1 MVIERPDN
9 PRAWVAEY
17 IGRDEGTASGG
28 DRKDRRGITR
38 GGKRPQN
45 TANSGWDTPRAPLPT
60 TTAAATGG
68 SAATAVDVNAYGE
81 RVEADTE
88 EPEEVSDLN
97 TLLLPSGA
105 LPLDVERFSVSYSR
119 ALLAGWVKQGS
130 PCCAAASVAG
140 AWNALGGVPRGSHGA
155 LNSESVLKAMRA
167 VVQGQVTAMIARY
180 LALFCECTPY
190 HAAQHLLQE
199 CSSSVYM
206 KPKGTKDTFEI
217 ALNAQE

>member
-1 MVIERPDN
+1 MIERPDN

-17 IGRDEGTASGG
+17 IGRDEGTESGSG
-28 DRKDRRGITR
+28 RNDRTDGTR
-38 GGKRPQN
+38 QGEQPYN
-45 TANSGWDTPRAPLPT
+45 TANSDRDTPRAPLPT

-68 SAATAVDVNAYGE
+68 CAATAVDVNAYGE

-140 AWNALGGVPRGSHGA
+140 AWNALGGLPRGSHGA
-155 LNSESVLKAMRA
+155 LNSESVLRAMRA

-180 LALFCECTPY
+180 LTLFCGCTPH
-190 HAAQHLLQE
+190 HAAQQSTPGLLIFGLYEPQRRE
-199 CSSSVYM
+199 RC
-206 KPKGTKDTFEI
+206 I
-217 ALNAQE
+217 